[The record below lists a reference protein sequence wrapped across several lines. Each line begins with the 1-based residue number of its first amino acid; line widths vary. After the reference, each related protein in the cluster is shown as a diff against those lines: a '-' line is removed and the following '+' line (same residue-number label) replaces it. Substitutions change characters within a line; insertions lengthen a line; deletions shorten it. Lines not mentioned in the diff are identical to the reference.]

1 MLTQDCKS
9 TKSGPGC
16 GKESTTLTDSVS
28 SSSDS
33 SASDSSASSASDCAV
48 EGNSEECPK

>member
-1 MLTQDCKS
+1 MTQDCKS

-33 SASDSSASSASDCAV
+33 SCASSASSASDCAV
-48 EGNSEECPK
+48 EGSPEECPK